1 MLRKIYGMAPP
12 RYWRW
17 LLQGVV
23 YLVLAAFLL
32 LIIYDYR
39 VSDEAPKSPDPAPS
53 EAGQSAAPRADV
65 GGPPSVGYFDPIFRA
80 VNYPLEKL
88 GYGPVF
94 DDAGLVTLRGIF
106 SYAGEAIVAIFA
118 IFFIYLDYNSR
129 LAIIRRDKSKNAQTA
144 RSWVFYN
151 VTNRIAQDVA
161 AFSQLRGMVGEW
173 FMAEPSGSEKTDVP
187 IEDLEGPDVLVLHGI
202 LQGYSNSWGNDDVLS
217 RALDFDFVL
226 LGQTE
231 KEFIL
236 RYFERYNELE
246 DEVSR
251 LASLCALY
259 SEALEKDTARS
270 HYSGAPQIRESNST
284 GDSEPAS
291 MAEQVLEKIK
301 PELAAK
307 LSKLRGSL
315 ISIVENAL
323 VLSVIVDFSDV
334 SANFAK
340 DRKIALDHVKNCFPA
355 TGENMMRTESDV
367 SSRDPE
373 LKVVKWP
380 WDLDPYRL
388 NKSQKKIRWWA
399 TLEHQKGDEDAP
411 NADARLVFP
420 RERDAS
426 RILELLVERLVK
438 VELLE
443 ERQVRRIGQYRR
455 GFDTTKLPPK

>member
-39 VSDEAPKSPDPAPS
+39 VSDDAPKSTDPALS
-53 EAGQSAAPRADV
+53 EAAQSAAPPADA
-65 GGPPSVGYFDPIFRA
+65 GDPPSVGYFDPIFRA

-88 GYGPVF
+88 GYGPVL
-94 DDAGLVTLRGIF
+94 DDGGLVTLRGIF

-129 LAIIRRDKSKNAQTA
+129 LTIIRRNKSKNAQTA

-161 AFSQLRGMVGEW
+161 AFSQLRDMVGKW
-173 FMAEPSGSEKTDVP
+173 FLAEAREIAEIDGPVDGLD
-187 IEDLEGPDVLVLHGI
+187 GPDVLVLHGI

-270 HYSGAPQIRESNST
+270 HHPSAQQSREP
-284 GDSEPAS
+284 GS
-291 MAEQVLEKIK
+291 MAGADQVAIADQVLEKIK
-301 PELAAK
+301 PELATK
-307 LSKLRGSL
+307 LNKLRSSL

-355 TGENMMRTESDV
+355 NEENMLRTTGDV
-367 SSRDPE
+367 SSKDSNV
-373 LKVVKWP
+373 KVVRWP
-380 WDLDPYRL
+380 WDLDPFRL
-388 NKSQKKIRWWA
+388 KIDQKKVRWLSPLD
-399 TLEHQKGDEDAP
+399 TQKGNEDMP
-411 NADARLVFP
+411 GADAKLKFL

-426 RILELLVERLVK
+426 KILELLVERLVT
-438 VELLE
+438 VQLLE
-443 ERQVRRIGQYRR
+443 DRQVRRIRQYRR